1 MLQIMLELLIAAK
14 YNQVHDIFLQV
25 CLPSYTA
32 QATKGRVK
40 RKEENFLWQKYIEG
54 EDYLKIHLWQGSRL
68 PPATITVSNWP
79 YLPNKIKFETNMSD

>member
-40 RKEENFLWQKYIEG
+40 RKEENCGIF
-54 EDYLKIHLWQGSRL
+54 HTS
-68 PPATITVSNWP
+68 V
-79 YLPNKIKFETNMSD
+79 F